1 LIKSIECGVLGPQYI
16 GHDVTLAGW
25 VHRRRDHG
33 GLIFIDLR
41 DWTGIVQ
48 IVFDPSNAADV
59 HSNAQE
65 LRGEWVIKVDGSVQQ
80 RPEGTVNSNIPTGQ
94 VEVVVSAIEILN
106 SSKTPPFTIEDD
118 KSDVEEGLRLKY
130 RYLDIRRP
138 SLRNNLV
145 IRHRTVKFIRDFLSN
160 KGFIEIETPI
170 LTKSTPEGARD
181 YLVPSRIHPG
191 NFYALPQS
199 PQQMKQL
206 LVMGGMEKYFQIAR
220 CFRDEDL
227 RSDRQPEFTQLDL
240 EMAFVQEE
248 DILQLTEDL
257 FSKLVQE
264 IVPEKNIITP
274 FPRITYADAMSKYG
288 TDKPDLRF
296 GLEISDITD
305 IASES
310 QFQVIQNIAT
320 NNGVVRGM
328 TAPGCANYGRRQID
342 NLTNFVKE
350 RGASGLITIGLSGD
364 PNQTLQDISTEDI
377 ISPITRHLPLSEVK
391 AMATRLGASR
401 GDLMLIVAG
410 ENKVVN
416 LAMSNLRNE
425 IGRLLGMTDQDE
437 LAFAFI
443 VDFPLFDWTDE
454 LKTWDSTHHPFTAP
468 KSDQIEL
475 LDSATASVISQA
487 YDMVCNG
494 NELASGSIRIH
505 NRSLQEKIFTTLGY
519 DYDNINSRFGHL
531 LEALEF
537 GAPPHGGIAPGID
550 RIVQLLT
557 DADSIREVIAF
568 PKTQNAIDP
577 LFQAPSNVDDSQLW
591 DLGLKLVDNQ

>member
-1 LIKSIECGVLGPQYI
+1 MIKSIECGVLGPQYI

-443 VDFPLFDWTDE
+443 VDFPLFDWNDE

-577 LFQAPSNVDDSQLW
+577 LFQAPSNVDDSQLR

>member
-1 LIKSIECGVLGPQYI
+1 MIKSIECGVLGPQYI

-443 VDFPLFDWTDE
+443 VDFPLFDWNDE

-475 LDSATASVISQA
+475 LDSATASVMSQA